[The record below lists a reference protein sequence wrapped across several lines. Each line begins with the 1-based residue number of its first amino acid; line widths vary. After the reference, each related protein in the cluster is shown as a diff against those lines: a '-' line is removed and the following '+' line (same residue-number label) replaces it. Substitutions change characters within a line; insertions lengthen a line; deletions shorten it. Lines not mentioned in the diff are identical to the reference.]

1 MKRFSK
7 SYSLKNKDLFVKKI
21 VNFSS
26 DQSHFTLL
34 NSNDSFDDYELIIA
48 YGAESFLKS
57 SKNSLKKID
66 KYIDKVNDWIFG
78 YLSYDLKNEI
88 ENLTDLNK
96 DVFNL
101 PNLYFYQPKVI
112 WLIKDEKAEIYSLNE
127 KNLNEDWDHIN
138 SIDYKDCTE
147 KSSVDLITRTSKQEY
162 IRKIKN
168 IKKRILQGDC
178 YEMNYCFD
186 MYSKNKTINP
196 YKTYIKLNDYTR
208 SPMSTFF
215 KLNQLYL
222 LSSSPERFI
231 KRINRKIISQPIKGT
246 AKRGLDSKE
255 DEKIKYTLLSSPK
268 ELSEN
273 HMIVDLVRNDLSRAA
288 EKGSVKVKNL
298 NKSNTFKRVH
308 QLISTIEAEIAVKT
322 KFSKIITGMFPMGS
336 MTGAPKIESM
346 NIIDEYETTKRGL
359 YSGSIGY
366 IKPNKDFD
374 FNVVIRSIIYDKLL
388 KEINVSVGS
397 AITFKSDPESE
408 FEECLLKAEP
418 MIKSLK

>member
-7 SYSLKNKDLFVKKI
+7 SYRLKNKDLFVKKI

-34 NSNDSFDDYELIIA
+34 NSNDNFDDYELIIA
-48 YGAESFLKS
+48 YGAESFLQS

-138 SIDYKDCTE
+138 SINYKDCTE

-255 DEKIKYTLLSSPK
+255 DEKIKNTLLSSPK

-273 HMIVDLVRNDLSRAA
+273 HMIVDLVRNDLSRVA

-298 NKSNTFKRVH
+298 NKLNTFKRVH
-308 QLISTIEAEIAVKT
+308 QLISTIEAEIAVNT
-322 KFSKIITGMFPMGS
+322 KFSKIISGMFPMGS

-346 NIIDEYETTKRGL
+346 NIIDEYESTKRGL

>member
-66 KYIDKVNDWIFG
+66 KYIDTVNDWIFG

-112 WLIKDEKAEIYSLNE
+112 WLIKGEEAEIYSLDE
-127 KNLNEDWDHIN
+127 KNLNEDWVNIN

-147 KSSVDLITRTSKQEY
+147 KSSVDLITRTSKKEY
-162 IRKIKN
+162 VRKIKN
-168 IKKRILQGDC
+168 IKQRILQGDC

-186 MYSKNKTINP
+186 MFSKNKTINP

-231 KRINRKIISQPIKGT
+231 KRVNKKIISQPIKGT

-273 HMIVDLVRNDLSRAA
+273 HMIVDLVRNDLSRVA

-298 NKSNTFKRVH
+298 NKLNTFKRVH
-308 QLISTIEAEIAVKT
+308 QLISTIEAEISIKT

-346 NIIDEYETTKRGL
+346 NIIDEYESTKRGL

-374 FNVVIRSIIYDKLL
+374 FNVVIRSIIYDKVL

>member
-48 YGAESFLKS
+48 YGAESFLQS

-112 WLIKDEKAEIYSLNE
+112 WLIKEEKAEIYSLDK

-138 SIDYKDCTE
+138 SIDYKDYTE
-147 KSSVDLITRTSKQEY
+147 KSSLDLITRTSKEEY
-162 IRKIKN
+162 VRKIKN
-168 IKKRILQGDC
+168 IKQRILQGDC

-231 KRINRKIISQPIKGT
+231 KRVNKKIISQPIKGT

-273 HMIVDLVRNDLSRAA
+273 HMIVDLVRNDLSRVA

-298 NKSNTFKRVH
+298 NKLNTFKRVH
-308 QLISTIEAEIAVKT
+308 QLISTIEAQIDVKT

-346 NIIDEYETTKRGL
+346 NIIDEYESTKRGL

-408 FEECLLKAEP
+408 FEECLVKAEP

>member
-1 MKRFSK
+1 LKRFSK

-34 NSNDSFDDYELIIA
+34 NSNDNFDDYELIIA
-48 YGAESFLKS
+48 YGAESFLQS

-255 DEKIKYTLLSSPK
+255 DEKIKNTLLSSPK

-273 HMIVDLVRNDLSRAA
+273 HMIVDLVRNDLSRVA

-298 NKSNTFKRVH
+298 NKLNTFKRVH
-308 QLISTIEAEIAVKT
+308 QLISTIEAEIAVNT
-322 KFSKIITGMFPMGS
+322 KFSKIISGMFPMGS

-346 NIIDEYETTKRGL
+346 NIIDEYESTKRGL

>member
-26 DQSHFTLL
+26 DHSHFTLL
-34 NSNDSFDDYELIIA
+34 
-48 YGAESFLKS
+48 
-57 SKNSLKKID
+57 
-66 KYIDKVNDWIFG
+66 
-78 YLSYDLKNEI
+78 
-88 ENLTDLNK
+88 
-96 DVFNL
+96 
-101 PNLYFYQPKVI
+101 
-112 WLIKDEKAEIYSLNE
+112 
-127 KNLNEDWDHIN
+127 N

-147 KSSVDLITRTSKQEY
+147 KSSVDLITRTSKEEY
-162 IRKIKN
+162 VRKIKN
-168 IKKRILQGDC
+168 IKQRILQGDC

-273 HMIVDLVRNDLSRAA
+273 HMIVDLVRNDLSRVA

-298 NKSNTFKRVH
+298 NKLNTFKRVH

-346 NIIDEYETTKRGL
+346 NIIDEYESTKRGL

-408 FEECLLKAEP
+408 FEECLVKAEP

>member
-48 YGAESFLKS
+48 YGAVSFLQS

-112 WLIKDEKAEIYSLNE
+112 WLIKEEKAEIYSLDK
-127 KNLNEDWDHIN
+127 KNLNEDWDNIN

-147 KSSVDLITRTSKQEY
+147 KSSVDLITRTSKEEY
-162 IRKIKN
+162 VRKIKN
-168 IKKRILQGDC
+168 IKQRILQGDC

-231 KRINRKIISQPIKGT
+231 KRVNKKIISQPIKGT

-255 DEKIKYTLLSSPK
+255 DDKIKYTLLSSPK

-273 HMIVDLVRNDLSRAA
+273 HMIVDLVRNDLSRVA

-298 NKSNTFKRVH
+298 NKLNTFKRVH

-346 NIIDEYETTKRGL
+346 NIIDEYESTKRGL

>member
-96 DVFNL
+96 DIFNL

-231 KRINRKIISQPIKGT
+231 KRVNKKIISQPIKGT

-255 DEKIKYTLLSSPK
+255 DEKIKYALLSSPK

-273 HMIVDLVRNDLSRAA
+273 HMIVDLVRNDLSRVA

-298 NKSNTFKRVH
+298 NKLNTFKRVH
-308 QLISTIEAEIAVKT
+308 QLISTIEAEIAVNT
-322 KFSKIITGMFPMGS
+322 KFSKIISGMFPMGS

-346 NIIDEYETTKRGL
+346 NIIDEYESTKRGL

>member
-26 DQSHFTLL
+26 DHSHFTLL

-48 YGAESFLKS
+48 YGAESFLQS

-112 WLIKDEKAEIYSLNE
+112 WLIKEEKAEIYSLDK

-138 SIDYKDCTE
+138 SIDYKDFTE
-147 KSSVDLITRTSKQEY
+147 KSSVDLITRTSKEEY
-162 IRKIKN
+162 VRKIKN
-168 IKKRILQGDC
+168 IKQRILQGDC

-273 HMIVDLVRNDLSRAA
+273 HMIVDLVRNDLSRVA

-298 NKSNTFKRVH
+298 NKLNTFKRVH
-308 QLISTIEAEIAVKT
+308 QLISTIEAKIAVKT

-346 NIIDEYETTKRGL
+346 NIIDEYESTKRGL

>member
-1 MKRFSK
+1 MKRLSK

-48 YGAESFLKS
+48 YGAESFLQS

-66 KYIDKVNDWIFG
+66 KYIHTVNDWIFG

-112 WLIKDEKAEIYSLNE
+112 WLIKEEKAEIYSIDE

-138 SIDYKDCTE
+138 SIDYKDCIE
-147 KSSVDLITRTSKQEY
+147 KSSVDLITRTSKEEY
-162 IRKIKN
+162 VRKIKN
-168 IKKRILQGDC
+168 IKQRILQGDC

-231 KRINRKIISQPIKGT
+231 KRVNKKIISQPIKGT

-273 HMIVDLVRNDLSRAA
+273 HMIVDLVRNDLSRVA

-298 NKSNTFKRVH
+298 NKLNTFKRVH
-308 QLISTIEAEIAVKT
+308 QLISTIEAQIDVKT

-346 NIIDEYETTKRGL
+346 NIIDEYESTKRGL

-374 FNVVIRSIIYDKLL
+374 FNVVIRSIIYDKLM

-408 FEECLLKAEP
+408 FEECLIKAEP

>member
-48 YGAESFLKS
+48 YGAESFLQS

-231 KRINRKIISQPIKGT
+231 KRINRKMISQPIKGT

-255 DEKIKYTLLSSPK
+255 DEKIKYALLSSPK

-273 HMIVDLVRNDLSRAA
+273 HMIVDLVRNDLSRVA

-298 NKSNTFKRVH
+298 NKLNTFKRVH
-308 QLISTIEAEIAVKT
+308 QLISTIEAEIAVNT
-322 KFSKIITGMFPMGS
+322 KFSKIISGMFPMGS

-346 NIIDEYETTKRGL
+346 NIIDEYESTKRGL

>member
-34 NSNDSFDDYELIIA
+34 NSNDNFDDYELIIA
-48 YGAESFLKS
+48 YGAESFLQS

-231 KRINRKIISQPIKGT
+231 KRVNKKIISQPIKGT

-273 HMIVDLVRNDLSRAA
+273 HMIVDLVRNDLSRVA

-298 NKSNTFKRVH
+298 NKLNTFKRVH
-308 QLISTIEAEIAVKT
+308 QLISTIEAEIAVNT
-322 KFSKIITGMFPMGS
+322 KFSKIISGMFPMGS

-346 NIIDEYETTKRGL
+346 NIIDEYESIKRGL